1 MKIIIIILV
10 YIYKIN
16 FDFMKKIKLNF
27 LFDFIDKL
35 LNKIN
40 IKSIN
45 NYQVLSTFLL
55 SNLLIVVANFL
66 FFKIN
71 FLLFFLFNLII
82 LFLLINFEILDDFV
96 HFDEKVES
104 KDIDDLIINWQIF
117 VLGPII
123 WYLIIPGVIGAFFY
137 FSSYY
142 LSYKTED
149 NTSLIKKTFYVLNW
163 PCSKC
168 AIFLFA
174 LFGSYP
180 KVMAVTKSKMFN
192 KNVEDQTE
200 LVIDACRT
208 SFVDNSDNPGLMK
221 DNVNDLLAS
230 STTGFIVIILISYLV
245 FKFLI

>member
-27 LFDFIDKL
+27 LFDFIDKF

-55 SNLLIVVANFL
+55 SNLLIILANFL

-142 LSYKTED
+142 LSYKTE
-149 NTSLIKKTFYVLNW
+149 NNSSLIKKTFYVLNW

>member
-1 MKIIIIILV
+1 
-10 YIYKIN
+10 
-16 FDFMKKIKLNF
+16 MKKIKLNF

-45 NYQVLSTFLL
+45 NHQALSTFLL

>member
-27 LFDFIDKL
+27 LFDFIDKF

-55 SNLLIVVANFL
+55 SNLLIVLANFL

-142 LSYKTED
+142 LSYKTEN

-245 FKFLI
+245 VKFLI

>member
-27 LFDFIDKL
+27 LFDFIDKF

-55 SNLLIVVANFL
+55 SNLLIILANFL

-142 LSYKTED
+142 LSYKTEN

-208 SFVDNSDNPGLMK
+208 SFVDNYDNPGLMK

>member
-27 LFDFIDKL
+27 LFDFIDKF

-142 LSYKTED
+142 LSYKTEN

>member
-27 LFDFIDKL
+27 LFDFIDKF

-55 SNLLIVVANFL
+55 SNLLIILANFL

-96 HFDEKVES
+96 NFDEKVES

-142 LSYKTED
+142 LSYKTE
-149 NTSLIKKTFYVLNW
+149 NNSSLIKKTFYVLNW

>member
-55 SNLLIVVANFL
+55 SNLLIVLANFL

-142 LSYKTED
+142 LSYKTEN

>member
-45 NYQVLSTFLL
+45 NHQALSTFLL
-55 SNLLIVVANFL
+55 SNLLIVLANFL

-142 LSYKTED
+142 LSYKTE
-149 NTSLIKKTFYVLNW
+149 NNSSLIKKTFYVLNW

>member
-55 SNLLIVVANFL
+55 SNLLIVLANFL

>member
-45 NYQVLSTFLL
+45 NHQALSTFLL
-55 SNLLIVVANFL
+55 SNILIVVANFL

-142 LSYKTED
+142 LSYKTE
-149 NTSLIKKTFYVLNW
+149 NNSSLIKKTFYVLNW

>member
-45 NYQVLSTFLL
+45 NHQALSTFLL
-55 SNLLIVVANFL
+55 SNLLIVLANFL

-142 LSYKTED
+142 LSYKTEN

>member
-45 NYQVLSTFLL
+45 NHQALSTFLL

-142 LSYKTED
+142 LSYKTEN

>member
-45 NYQVLSTFLL
+45 NHQALSTFLL

>member
-1 MKIIIIILV
+1 
-10 YIYKIN
+10 
-16 FDFMKKIKLNF
+16 MKKIKLNF

-45 NYQVLSTFLL
+45 NHQALSTFLL

-142 LSYKTED
+142 LSYKTEN

-163 PCSKC
+163 PCSKS

>member
-27 LFDFIDKL
+27 LFDFIDKF

-55 SNLLIVVANFL
+55 SNLLIVLANFL

-142 LSYKTED
+142 LSYKTE
-149 NTSLIKKTFYVLNW
+149 NNSSLIKKTFYVLNW

>member
-142 LSYKTED
+142 LSYKTEN